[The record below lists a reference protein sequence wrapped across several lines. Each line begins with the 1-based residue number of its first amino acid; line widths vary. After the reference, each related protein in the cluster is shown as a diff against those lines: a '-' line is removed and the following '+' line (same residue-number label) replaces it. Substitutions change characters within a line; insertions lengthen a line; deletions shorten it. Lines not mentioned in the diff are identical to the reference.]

1 KFPAVKRSVP
11 GCAAGWAC
19 LPEQRIAWA
28 GRAPRDGHCRQRGS
42 RGKSGDWPRY
52 CSLLYGRKRL
62 ALPFDQRAA
71 VRASRG
77 IVDQVEGFTAAHQA
91 KLAARALL
99 NGILAG
105 LEVGNLTP
113 QRLVATLQI
122 SVLQLLGADFRFQ
135 AMDVLQ
141 AAGAAPQPQLEQQEE
156 QQQGAQ
162 KQFHGGVP
170 LQ

>member
-1 KFPAVKRSVP
+1 
-11 GCAAGWAC
+11 
-19 LPEQRIAWA
+19 
-28 GRAPRDGHCRQRGS
+28 DGHCRRRAV
-42 RGKSGDWPRY
+42 RGKSGDWTRC
-52 CSLLYGRKRL
+52 CSLLSGHRRL

-71 VRASRG
+71 LRASRR
-77 IVDQVEGFTAAHQA
+77 IVDQVKGFTAAHEA

-122 SVLQLLGADFRFQ
+122 SVLQLLGTDFRFQ

-141 AAGAAPQPQLEQQEE
+141 AASAAPQPQ
-156 QQQGAQ
+156 
-162 KQFHGGVP
+162 
-170 LQ
+170 